1 MLCVYV
7 KRSVLEPSTL
17 IVRPLRDYQLIGIN
31 WLLAMYDLRAGCIL
45 ADESALGKKVQVI
58 GYLAQLASCQGVW
71 GPHLIVTT
79 TGCLPAWR
87 SEFERWFPSSK
98 TCVYYGV
105 PFSKHGHSNDR
116 KQVRLSSDK
125 LLCFSVVE
133 WSSGAVCMT
142 LS

>member
-1 MLCVYV
+1 MQTV
-7 KRSVLEPSTL
+7 REPSTL

-31 WLLAMYDLRAGCIL
+31 WLLAMYDLRAGCFL

-58 GYLAQLASCQGVW
+58 GYMAQLASCQHVW
-71 GPHLIVTT
+71 GPHLVVTP

-105 PFSKHGHSNDR
+105 PFSKHGHLSDR
-116 KQVRLSSDK
+116 KQVKCVKIKSQCLSLFECIGVIS
-125 LLCFSVVE
+125 SVVSLCNTE
-133 WSSGAVCMT
+133 
-142 LS
+142 